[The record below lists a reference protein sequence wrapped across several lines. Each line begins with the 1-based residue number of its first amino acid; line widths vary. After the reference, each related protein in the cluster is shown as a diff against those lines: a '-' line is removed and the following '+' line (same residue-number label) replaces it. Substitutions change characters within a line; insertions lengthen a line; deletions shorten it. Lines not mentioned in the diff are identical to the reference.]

1 MALLDSAPAK
11 RAAAPACLV
20 ATALVLSACGST
32 TGSDLLNTGIKSGR
46 RALAANAAQP
56 NEIVGQG
63 SSDLKRRL
71 GALRG
76 HPVVI
81 NQWASWCTSCRFELG
96 FFDKASKRFRDRV
109 AFLGLDSQDDRKD
122 GATFIKHT
130 PGGFPSIFDPDG
142 SLASSFGGGRAFPAT
157 FFIDRSGKQVGTH
170 IGAYASTDAL
180 VADIE
185 RYALESS
192 DGG

>member
-1 MALLDSAPAK
+1 MALLDSAPTK

-20 ATALVLSACGST
+20 ATALVFAACGST
-32 TGSDLLNTGIKSGR
+32 TGSDRLNTAGLKSGQ
-46 RALAANAAQP
+46 RALAANAAQA

-96 FFDKASKRFRDRV
+96 FFDKASKQFRDRV

-122 GATFIKHT
+122 GATT
-130 PGGFPSIFDPDG
+130 WSARRTGWRMVCLGRG
-142 SLASSFGGGRAFPAT
+142 RGRACRT
-157 FFIDRSGKQVGTH
+157 RVT
-170 IGAYASTDAL
+170 
-180 VADIE
+180 
-185 RYALESS
+185 
-192 DGG
+192 